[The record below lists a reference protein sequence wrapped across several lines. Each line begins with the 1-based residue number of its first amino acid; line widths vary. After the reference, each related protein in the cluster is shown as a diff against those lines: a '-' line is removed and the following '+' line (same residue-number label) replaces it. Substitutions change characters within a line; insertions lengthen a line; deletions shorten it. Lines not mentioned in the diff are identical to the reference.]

1 MRTIQDRYGRNV
13 DYLRISITDKCNLRC
28 VYCMPEKGSVFC
40 KEEKRLSNEEIYR
53 IAKEASKLGIRKIRL
68 TGGEPLVCPGIVD
81 LIKRINSID
90 GIEEIAITTNGILLD
105 DKANELIDNGL
116 KKVNISLDTLDK
128 DKYFNITRGG
138 KLDKVLS
145 AIDKCLDRG
154 IKVKLNVVII
164 KGTNDDEIIDLV
176 NLTLNKNIDVRF
188 IELMPIGEGKKYTG
202 LSNEE
207 LIKFLKDKGLK
218 FKEEKRNLH
227 DGPAEYIKLENAI
240 GRVGFISAMSNCFC
254 SDCNR
259 IRITTDGM
267 LKQCLNWKSGINL
280 KTLLDSGI
288 SDEAIR
294 DVIKDGIYNKP
305 EKYLFKVQDNNKEEK
320 FMNEIGG

>member
-1 MRTIQDRYGRNV
+1 
-13 DYLRISITDKCNLRC
+13 
-28 VYCMPEKGSVFC
+28 MPEKGSVFC

-81 LIKRINSID
+81 LIKKINSID

-128 DKYFNITRGG
+128 DKYFKITRGG
-138 KLDKVLS
+138 DLNRVLS

-154 IKVKLNVVII
+154 IKVNLNVVII

-188 IELMPIGEGKKYTG
+188 IELMPIGEGKKYTV

-227 DGPAEYIKLENAI
+227 DGPAEYIKLKNAIAI

-267 LKQCLNWKSGINL
+267 FKQCLNWKSGINL

-288 SDEAIR
+288 SDEALR
-294 DVIKDGIYNKP
+294 GVIKDGIYNKP

-320 FMNEIGG
+320 YMNEIGG